1 MWYFPGHASHA
12 RGLYVPCRT
21 DYTKQNIDN
30 RGIEATILSI
40 HMNSFNY
47 YNPTRYIYGHG
58 EYHNIGTVLR
68 PLARKV
74 LLHYGGGSVKRSGLY
89 DAVVASLGKAGIAW
103 CELGGV
109 KPNPSV
115 DLVRTGIELAR
126 TEGVDCV
133 LAVGGGSVIDSA
145 KAIAVGVPHD
155 GDIWKLYTRE
165 EQQTAAPLP
174 VATIL
179 TLPAAGS
186 ENSPNT
192 VLTNEQTGR
201 KLGYG
206 HESLRPAISIVSPE
220 LFLTLPPEQM
230 AYGAC
235 DMLCHIF
242 ERYFTNTQGTELTD
256 ALSEATMRTIM
267 QQASI
272 LRREP
277 QNEHAWGQL
286 ALAGTIAHN
295 NLLGVG
301 REQSWACHG
310 LEHGLSA
317 VYDVPHGAGLAVI
330 VPAYF
335 EAVWSANP
343 GIFAQWA
350 TNVMGVSPS
359 RDTERVVK
367 EGIARL
373 RAWYRELGLPQTMS
387 ELGIPA
393 DADYAAMARAAL
405 GTYGPRLGTATLPGV
420 RPLDAVAAEAVY
432 RAAI

>member
-1 MWYFPGHASHA
+1 
-12 RGLYVPCRT
+12 
-21 DYTKQNIDN
+21 
-30 RGIEATILSI
+30 
-40 HMNSFNY
+40 MNNFSY
-47 YNPTRYIYGHG
+47 YNPTRYVFGTG
-58 EYHNIGTVLR
+58 EYHTIGTL
-68 PLARKV
+68 LQGSTDKV
-74 LLHYGGGSVKRSGLY
+74 LLHYGGASAKRTGLY
-89 DAVVASLGKAGIAW
+89 DAVVASLRSAGIDF

-109 KPNPSV
+109 KPNPSLE
-115 DLVRTGIELAR
+115 LVRRGIELCR
-126 TEGVDCV
+126 EQGIRYV

-145 KAIAVGVPHD
+145 KAIAMGVVHE
-155 GDIWKLYTRE
+155 GDVWKLFTQE
-165 EQQTAAPLP
+165 EKLTAAPLP

-192 VLTNEQTGR
+192 VITNEATGR

-206 HESLRPAISIVSPE
+206 HELLRPALSIVSPE
-220 LFLTLPPEQM
+220 LFLTLPAEQM

-272 LRREP
+272 LRRDP
-277 QNEHAWGQL
+277 QNVEAWAQL
-286 ALAGTIAHN
+286 AFSGTIAHN
-295 NLLGVG
+295 NILGLG
-301 REQSWACHG
+301 REQSWTCHA
-310 LEHGLSA
+310 LEHELSA
-317 VYDVPHGAGLAVI
+317 VYDVPHGGGLAVV

-335 EAVWSANP
+335 DAVWQANP

-350 TNVMGVSPS
+350 VSVMGVAPS

-373 RAWYRELGLPQTMS
+373 RAWYRELGLPQTMA
-387 ELGIPA
+387 ELGIPE
-393 DADYAAMARAAL
+393 DADFAAMAQGACSVRPGGL
-405 GTYGPRLGTATLPGV
+405 LPGV
-420 RPLDAVAAEAVY
+420 QTLNQAEAEQIY
-432 RAAI
+432 RNCI

>member
-1 MWYFPGHASHA
+1 MTAE
-12 RGLYVPCRT
+12 
-21 DYTKQNIDN
+21 D
-30 RGIEATILSI
+30 
-40 HMNSFNY
+40 MNNFSY
-47 YNPTRYIYGHG
+47 YNPTRYIFGHG
-58 EYHNIGTVLR
+58 EYHHIGSLLR
-68 PLARKV
+68 PIAGKV
-74 LLHYGGGSVKRSGLY
+74 LLHYGGGSIQRSGLY
-89 DAVVASLGKAGIAW
+89 TAVANSLQQAGIDF

-109 KPNPSV
+109 KPNPGV
-115 DLVRTGIELAR
+115 ELVRRGIKLAR
-126 TEGVDCV
+126 AEGVQAV

-145 KAIAVGVPHD
+145 KAIALGTTHA

-165 EQQTAAPLP
+165 EQQVAAPLP

-192 VLTNEQTGR
+192 VLTHEQTAR

-206 HESLRPAISIVSPE
+206 HESLRPALSIVSPE

-256 ALSEATMRTIM
+256 ALGEATMRTIM

-295 NLLGVG
+295 NLLGLG

-310 LEHGLSA
+310 LEHELSA
-317 VYDVPHGAGLAVI
+317 IYDVPHGAGLAVI

-335 EAVWSANP
+335 EAVWRANP

-350 TNVMGVSPS
+350 TNVMGVAPS
-359 RDTERVVK
+359 RDTERLVK
-367 EGIARL
+367 EGISRL
-373 RAWYRELGLPQTMS
+373 RDWYRELGLPQTMG
-387 ELGIPA
+387 ELGLPE
-393 DADYAAMARAAL
+393 DADYAAMARAAIA
-405 GTYGPRLGTATLPGV
+405 TYGARLGTDALPGV
-420 RPLDAVAAEAVY
+420 RPLDVTAAEAVY
-432 RAAI
+432 RAAC

>member
-1 MWYFPGHASHA
+1 MLNFS
-12 RGLYVPCRT
+12 
-21 DYTKQNIDN
+21 
-30 RGIEATILSI
+30 
-40 HMNSFNY
+40 Y
-47 YNPTRYIYGHG
+47 YNPTRYVYGPG
-58 EYHNIGTVLR
+58 EYRNIGTLLQ
-68 PLARKV
+68 PIGRKV

-89 DAVVASLGKAGIAW
+89 AAVVESLQAAGLAW
-103 CELGGV
+103 VELGGV

-115 DLVRTGIELAR
+115 ELVQQGIELAR
-126 TEGVDCV
+126 AEGVDCV

-145 KAIAVGVPHD
+145 KAIALGVPHT
-155 GDIWKLYTRE
+155 GDVWKLYTRE
-165 EQQTAAPLP
+165 EQQTATPLP
-174 VATIL
+174 VAVIL

-192 VLTNEQTGR
+192 VLTHEPTRR

-206 HESLRPAISIVSPE
+206 HDALRPALSIVSPE

-242 ERYFTNTQGTELTD
+242 ERYFTNTPGTELTD
-256 ALSEATMRTIM
+256 ALGEATMRTIM

-277 QNEHAWGQL
+277 QNEQAWGQL
-286 ALAGTIAHN
+286 AVAGTVAHN
-295 NLLGVG
+295 NLLGLG
-301 REQSWACHG
+301 RAQSWACHG
-310 LEHGLSA
+310 LEHELSA

-335 EAVWSANP
+335 EHVWQANP

-350 TNVMGVSPS
+350 TNVMGVTPS
-359 RDTERVVK
+359 RDTERVVR

-373 RAWYRELGLPQTMS
+373 RAWYRELGLPQTMQ

-393 DADYAAMARAAL
+393 DADYAAMAQAAL
-405 GTYGPRLGTATLPGV
+405 AVYGPRLGTCHLPGV
-420 RPLDAVAAEAVY
+420 KPVDVADAESIY
-432 RAAI
+432 RACVAPEA

>member
-1 MWYFPGHASHA
+1 M
-12 RGLYVPCRT
+12 L
-21 DYTKQNIDN
+21 N
-30 RGIEATILSI
+30 
-40 HMNSFNY
+40 FNY
-47 YNPTRYIYGHG
+47 CNPTRYVYGEG
-58 EYHNIGTVLR
+58 EYHNVGTLLR
-68 PLARKV
+68 PIARKV

-89 DAVVASLGKAGIAW
+89 DAVVQSLRSAGIEF

-115 DLVRTGIELAR
+115 ELVRQGIELAR
-126 TEGVDCV
+126 AEQIDGV

-145 KAIAVGVPHD
+145 KAIALGVTHE

-165 EQQTAAPLP
+165 EQQTTAPLP

-206 HESLRPAISIVSPE
+206 HDLLRPALSIVSPE

-256 ALSEATMRTIM
+256 ALGEATMRTIM
-267 QQASI
+267 QQAAI

-277 QNEHAWGQL
+277 QNVHAWGQL
-286 ALAGTIAHN
+286 ALAGTVAHN
-295 NLLGVG
+295 NLLGLG

-310 LEHGLSA
+310 LEHELSA

-335 EAVWSANP
+335 EAVWQANP

-350 TNVMGVSPS
+350 VNVMGVTPS
-359 RDTERVVK
+359 RNTERVVK

-373 RAWYRELGLPQTMS
+373 RAWYRELGLPQTMA

-393 DADYAAMARAAL
+393 DADYAAMAQAAL
-405 GTYGPRLGTATLPGV
+405 STYGPRLGKACLPGV
-420 RPLDAVAAEAVY
+420 LPLDVAAAEAVY

>member
-1 MWYFPGHASHA
+1 M
-12 RGLYVPCRT
+12 L
-21 DYTKQNIDN
+21 N
-30 RGIEATILSI
+30 
-40 HMNSFNY
+40 FNY
-47 YNPTRYIYGHG
+47 CNPTRYVYGEG
-58 EYHNIGTVLR
+58 EYHNVGTLLR
-68 PLARKV
+68 PIARKV

-89 DAVVASLGKAGIAW
+89 DAVVQSLRSAGIEF

-115 DLVRTGIELAR
+115 ELVRQGIELAR
-126 TEGVDCV
+126 AEQIDGV

-145 KAIAVGVPHD
+145 KAIALGVTHE

-165 EQQTAAPLP
+165 EQQTTAPLP

-206 HESLRPAISIVSPE
+206 HDLLRPALSIVSPE
-220 LFLTLPPEQM
+220 LFLTIPPEQM

-256 ALSEATMRTIM
+256 ALGEATMRTIM
-267 QQASI
+267 QQAAI

-277 QNEHAWGQL
+277 QNVHAWGQL
-286 ALAGTIAHN
+286 ALAGTVAHN
-295 NLLGVG
+295 NLLGLG

-310 LEHGLSA
+310 LEHELSA

-335 EAVWSANP
+335 EAVWQANP

-350 TNVMGVSPS
+350 VNVMGVTPS
-359 RDTERVVK
+359 RNTERVVK

-373 RAWYRELGLPQTMS
+373 RAWYRELGLPQTMA

-393 DADYAAMARAAL
+393 DADYAAMAQAAL
-405 GTYGPRLGTATLPGV
+405 STYGPRLGKACLPGV
-420 RPLDAVAAEAVY
+420 LPLDVAAAEAVY

>member
-1 MWYFPGHASHA
+1 
-12 RGLYVPCRT
+12 
-21 DYTKQNIDN
+21 
-30 RGIEATILSI
+30 
-40 HMNSFNY
+40 MNNFNY
-47 YNPTRYIYGHG
+47 YNHTRYVFGQG
-58 EYHNIGTVLR
+58 EYLNIGSLLS
-68 PLARKV
+68 PIARKV

-89 DAVVASLGKAGIAW
+89 SAVTKSLTNAGISY

-109 KPNPSV
+109 KPNPGV
-115 DLVRTGIELAR
+115 DLVREGIELAR
-126 TEGVDCV
+126 REGVKAV

-145 KAIAVGVPHD
+145 KAIALGTTHP

-165 EQQTAAPLP
+165 EQQSQHPLP

-192 VLTNEQTGR
+192 VLTHEQSRR

-206 HESLRPAISIVSPE
+206 HESLRPALSIVSPE

-242 ERYFTNTQGTELTD
+242 ERYFTNTKNTELTD
-256 ALSEATMRTIM
+256 ALCEATMRTIM
-267 QQASI
+267 QQAST
-272 LRREP
+272 LRHDPHNVR
-277 QNEHAWGQL
+277 AWGQL
-286 ALAGTIAHN
+286 ALAGTLAHN
-295 NLLGVG
+295 NLLGLG

-310 LEHGLSA
+310 LEHELSA

-330 VPAYF
+330 IPAYF

-350 TNVMGVSPS
+350 TNVMGVVPS
-359 RDTERVVK
+359 RDTEYVIG
-367 EGIARL
+367 EGIRRL
-373 RAWYRELGLPQTMS
+373 RSWYRELGLPQTMV
-387 ELGIPA
+387 ELGLPEG
-393 DADYAAMARAAL
+393 ADYGAMARAAVA
-405 GTYGPRLGTATLPGV
+405 TYGARLGTDLLPGV
-420 RPLDAVAAEAVY
+420 RPLNAAEAEAVY
-432 RAAI
+432 RAAIC

>member
-1 MWYFPGHASHA
+1 MLNFS
-12 RGLYVPCRT
+12 
-21 DYTKQNIDN
+21 
-30 RGIEATILSI
+30 
-40 HMNSFNY
+40 Y
-47 YNPTRYIYGHG
+47 YNPTRYVYGPG
-58 EYHNIGTVLR
+58 EYRNIGTLLQ
-68 PLARKV
+68 PIGRKV

-89 DAVVASLGKAGIAW
+89 AAVVESLQAAGLAW
-103 CELGGV
+103 VELGGV

-115 DLVRTGIELAR
+115 ELVQQGIELAR

-145 KAIAVGVPHD
+145 KAIALGVTHT
-155 GDIWKLYTRE
+155 GDVWKLYTRE
-165 EQQTAAPLP
+165 EQQTATPLP
-174 VATIL
+174 VAVIL

-192 VLTNEQTGR
+192 VLTHEPTRR

-206 HESLRPAISIVSPE
+206 HDALRPALSIVSPE

-242 ERYFTNTQGTELTD
+242 ERYFTNTPGTELTD
-256 ALSEATMRTIM
+256 ALGEATMRTIM

-277 QNEHAWGQL
+277 QNEQAWGQL
-286 ALAGTIAHN
+286 AVAGTVAHN
-295 NLLGVG
+295 NLLGLG
-301 REQSWACHG
+301 RAQSWACHG
-310 LEHGLSA
+310 LEHELSA

-330 VPAYF
+330 VPTYF
-335 EAVWSANP
+335 EHVWQANP

-350 TNVMGVSPS
+350 TNVMGVTPS
-359 RDTERVVK
+359 RDTERVVR

-373 RAWYRELGLPQTMS
+373 RAWYRELGLPQTMQ

-393 DADYAAMARAAL
+393 DADYAAMAQAAL
-405 GTYGPRLGTATLPGV
+405 AVYGPRLGTSHLPGV
-420 RPLDAVAAEAVY
+420 KPVDVADAESIY
-432 RAAI
+432 RACVAPEA

>member
-1 MWYFPGHASHA
+1 M
-12 RGLYVPCRT
+12 L
-21 DYTKQNIDN
+21 N
-30 RGIEATILSI
+30 
-40 HMNSFNY
+40 FNY
-47 YNPTRYIYGHG
+47 CNPTRYVYGEG
-58 EYHNIGTVLR
+58 EYHNVGTLLR
-68 PLARKV
+68 PIARKV

-89 DAVVASLGKAGIAW
+89 DAVVQSLSSAGIEF

-115 DLVRTGIELAR
+115 ELVRQGIELAR
-126 TEGVDCV
+126 AEQIDGV

-145 KAIAVGVPHD
+145 KAIALGVTHE

-165 EQQTAAPLP
+165 EQQTTAPLP

-206 HESLRPAISIVSPE
+206 HDLLRPALSIVSPE

-256 ALSEATMRTIM
+256 ALGEATMRTIM
-267 QQASI
+267 QQAAI

-277 QNEHAWGQL
+277 QNVHAWGQL
-286 ALAGTIAHN
+286 ALAGTVAHN
-295 NLLGVG
+295 NLLGLG

-310 LEHGLSA
+310 LEHELSA

-335 EAVWSANP
+335 EAVWQANP

-350 TNVMGVSPS
+350 VNVMGVTPS

-373 RAWYRELGLPQTMS
+373 HAWYRELGLPQTMA

-393 DADYAAMARAAL
+393 DADYAAMAQAAL
-405 GTYGPRLGTATLPGV
+405 STYGPRLGKACLPGV
-420 RPLDAVAAEAVY
+420 LPLDVAAAEAVY

>member
-1 MWYFPGHASHA
+1 MYNTG
-12 RGLYVPCRT
+12 R
-21 DYTKQNIDN
+21 I
-30 RGIEATILSI
+30 
-40 HMNSFNY
+40 MNSFNY
-47 YNPTRYIYGHG
+47 YNPTRYVFGHG
-58 EYHNIGTVLR
+58 EYRNVGSLLAPI
-68 PLARKV
+68 ARKV

-89 DAVVASLGKAGIAW
+89 DAVVESLTAAGIRF

-115 DLVRTGIELAR
+115 SLVQKGIQLAR
-126 TEGVDCV
+126 AEGVEAV

-145 KAIAVGVPHD
+145 KAIAAGVPHP
-155 GDIWKLYTRE
+155 GNIWKLYTRE
-165 EQQTAAPLP
+165 EQQVNAPLP

-192 VLTNEQTGR
+192 VLTHEESAR
-201 KLGYG
+201 KLGFRD
-206 HESLRPAISIVSPE
+206 ERLRPALSIVSPE

-242 ERYFTNTQGTELTD
+242 ERYFTNTQGTELSD
-256 ALSEATMRTIM
+256 ALAEGAMRTIM
-267 QQASI
+267 QQADI

-286 ALAGTIAHN
+286 ALAGTLAHN
-295 NLLGVG
+295 DLLGIG

-310 LEHGLSA
+310 LEHELSA

-335 EAVWSANP
+335 DAVWRANP

-350 TNVMGVSPS
+350 TNVMGVTPS
-359 RDTERVVK
+359 RDTELVIT
-367 EGIARL
+367 EGIRRL
-373 RAWYRELGLPQTMS
+373 RAWYRSLGLPQTMA
-387 ELGIPA
+387 ELGLPA
-393 DADYAAMARAAL
+393 DADYGAMAQAAVS
-405 GTYGPRLGTATLPGV
+405 TYGARLGTDSLPGV
-420 RPLDAVAAEAVY
+420 LPLNTAAAEAVY
-432 RAAI
+432 RATL

>member
-1 MWYFPGHASHA
+1 MLNFS
-12 RGLYVPCRT
+12 
-21 DYTKQNIDN
+21 
-30 RGIEATILSI
+30 
-40 HMNSFNY
+40 Y
-47 YNPTRYIYGHG
+47 YNPTRYVYGPG
-58 EYHNIGTVLR
+58 EYRNIGTLLQ
-68 PLARKV
+68 PIGRKV

-89 DAVVASLGKAGIAW
+89 AEVVASLQAAGLAW
-103 CELGGV
+103 VELGGV

-115 DLVRTGIELAR
+115 ELVQQGIELAR
-126 TEGVDCV
+126 AEGVDCV

-145 KAIAVGVPHD
+145 KAIALGVPHT
-155 GDIWKLYTRE
+155 GDVWKLYTRE
-165 EQQTAAPLP
+165 EQQTATPLP
-174 VATIL
+174 VAVIL

-192 VLTNEQTGR
+192 VLTHEPTRR

-206 HESLRPAISIVSPE
+206 HDALRPALSIVSPE

-242 ERYFTNTQGTELTD
+242 ERYFTNTPGTELTD
-256 ALSEATMRTIM
+256 ALGEATMRTII

-277 QNEHAWGQL
+277 QNEQAWGQL
-286 ALAGTIAHN
+286 AVAGTVAHN
-295 NLLGVG
+295 NLLGLG
-301 REQSWACHG
+301 RAQSWACHG
-310 LEHGLSA
+310 LEHELSA

-335 EAVWSANP
+335 EHVWQANP

-350 TNVMGVSPS
+350 TNVMGVTPS
-359 RDTERVVK
+359 RDTERVVR

-373 RAWYRELGLPQTMS
+373 RAWYRELGLPQTMQ

-393 DADYAAMARAAL
+393 DADYAAMAQAAL
-405 GTYGPRLGTATLPGV
+405 AVYGPRLGTSHLPGV
-420 RPLDAVAAEAVY
+420 KPVDVADAESIY
-432 RAAI
+432 RACVAPEA